1 MTYLCFKP
9 ARNVC
14 LLQTSIASL
23 VLLYISLQDSHA
35 VLLHMLTCCLSVIHI
50 LMYITH
56 MLYGEQICVDTYDY
70 IYTEITSFSAD
81 DTELLYIDVYITL
94 ELGGKNCFSLKNAN
108 CYLLKIAQGRLERW
122 LVG

>member
-1 MTYLCFKP
+1 MTYLCIKP

-35 VLLHMLTCCLSVIHI
+35 VLLHVLTCCLTVIHI

-56 MLYGEQICVDTYDY
+56 MLYGE
-70 IYTEITSFSAD
+70 
-81 DTELLYIDVYITL
+81 
-94 ELGGKNCFSLKNAN
+94 
-108 CYLLKIAQGRLERW
+108 
-122 LVG
+122 